1 MKEVFQFFGR
11 LEKEILQELHRVR
24 DGVIEAAQIRE
35 NVLADIQ
42 NELIFSEARIS
53 TMLES

>member
-24 DGVIEAAQIRE
+24 DGVIEAAQIRK